1 MIRAVRATV
10 ASVPGSLVGRG
21 PQLRGELSS
30 RTFEVRQPA
39 RPPARPPIRP
49 FIRMPAVYYFL
60 RRYE

>member
-10 ASVPGSLVGRG
+10 ASVPGSLVGLG

-39 RPPARPPIRP
+39 RLPIRP